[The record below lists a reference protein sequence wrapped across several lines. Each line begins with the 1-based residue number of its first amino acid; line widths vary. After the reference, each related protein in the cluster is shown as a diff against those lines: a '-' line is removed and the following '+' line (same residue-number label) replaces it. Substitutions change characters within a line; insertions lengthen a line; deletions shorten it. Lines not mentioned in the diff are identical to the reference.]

1 MKKILLLS
9 NDFEQNVILNAS
21 LYRFGF
27 RMIQLKSAS
36 QVIKDF
42 ECGNRYDLY
51 VFDVKARNLNLDLVK
66 FIRDSQNITPIML
79 LRGVS
84 IPSVF
89 KRIYYKPFC
98 PEEFLFHVFRL
109 CKVLL
114 GSKFE
119 LKNGLVFDKDSLCVR
134 KEGEVIYLGKK
145 ESQLLEILC
154 KNSPRVVTYDEID
167 HHLYKKETLSQDRII
182 SLVREIRAKIP
193 TICLKTIRS
202 TRYKVE

>member
-1 MKKILLLS
+1 
-9 NDFEQNVILNAS
+9 
-21 LYRFGF
+21 
-27 RMIQLKSAS
+27 MIQLKSAS
-36 QVIKDF
+36 EVIKDF

-84 IPSVF
+84 VPSVLRKF
-89 KRIYYKPFC
+89 TISHL
-98 PEEFLFHVFRL
+98 FLFHVFRL

-119 LKNGLVFDKDSLCVR
+119 LKNGLVFDKDSQCIR
-134 KEGEVIYLGKK
+134 KEDEVIYLGKK

-154 KNSPRVVTYDEID
+154 KNSPHIVTYDEID
-167 HHLYKKETLSQDRII
+167 HHLYKNETLSQDRIR

-193 TICLKTIRS
+193 TICLKTVRG
-202 TRYKVE
+202 TGYKVE